1 MLSKLKQQ
9 LFKELTMNTKLQ
21 TSNLRAWI
29 VCLSA
34 ALFFAYELVQL
45 HMLNA
50 ISPML
55 MKDLNINATSFGYL
69 CSTYLLADVLFLLPA
84 GIILDKVSVRKVILS
99 ALFICITA
107 TVGFAFSKSFTI
119 AALCHFLSGIGNAF
133 CFLSCMMFVS
143 RWFPPKKQA
152 FVIGVVI
159 TIGMLGGVIAQSPF
173 SFLASKLGWREA
185 MLVDAA
191 IGGFVFLVVLLFAK
205 DAPAPLSIEKPAVSV
220 SAFFK
225 DLKEA
230 LVSKVNVSCG
240 IYTGLMNLPI
250 MVIGAVYGSLFLS
263 QIHKMS
269 LTSASFIVSMIC
281 MGTIVGSALSGYLAD
296 RYQKRTELMALGAV
310 FSLGVMLVIMFMP
323 FISYSVMAAL
333 FFSLG
338 LFSSTQVLGYS
349 IITESSPKHLTGTS
363 MGVAAVLIMGLAAF
377 AQPLTGKL
385 IDFNWD
391 KTMLSGA
398 PLYSY
403 SNYLLGFAIF
413 PVGFFIS
420 LATALS
426 LKKKSS
432 ALKVS

>member
-1 MLSKLKQQ
+1 
-9 LFKELTMNTKLQ
+9 MNAKLQ
-21 TSNLRAWI
+21 TSNFRAWI

-84 GIILDKVSVRKVILS
+84 GIILDKVSVRKVILG
-99 ALFICITA
+99 ALFICIAA
-107 TVGFAFSKSFTI
+107 TVGFAFSKNFQI

-152 FVIGVVI
+152 FVIGVVV

-173 SFLASKLGWREA
+173 SYLASKMGWREA

-205 DAPAPLSIEKPAVSV
+205 DAPNQFSIEKS
-220 SAFFK
+220 STSFGNFFK
-225 DLKEA
+225 DTKEA
-230 LVSKVNVSCG
+230 LVSKVNLSCG
-240 IYTGLMNLPI
+240 VYTGLMNLPV

-263 QIHKMS
+263 QIHKMT
-269 LTSASFIVSMIC
+269 LTSASFVVSMIC
-281 MGTIVGSALSGYLAD
+281 MGTIIGSSLSGYLAD
-296 RYQKRTELMALGAV
+296 KLQKRTELMTLGALLS
-310 FSLGVMLVIMFMP
+310 FGVMLLIMFMP
-323 FISYSVMAAL
+323 YISYIFMAAL
-333 FFSLG
+333 FFALG

-363 MGVAAVLIMGLAAF
+363 MGIAAVIIMGLAAL

-385 IDFNWD
+385 IDLNWD
-391 KTMLSGA
+391 KTMVSGA
-398 PLYSY
+398 PLYSF

-413 PVGFFIS
+413 PIGFFVS
-420 LATALS
+420 LLTAFK
-426 LKKKSS
+426 LKKKSEP
-432 ALKVS
+432 LKAS